1 MQLFFT
7 ISLYLKTK
15 LSSFNLIHIFIIVH
29 IYNSTLHYIIHAYT
43 HTHTHTH
50 WRYTLKK
57 SSLIVVHDQKGK
69 PGNALVAQHLGP

>member
-29 IYNSTLHYIIHAYT
+29 YAICAYIHTHT